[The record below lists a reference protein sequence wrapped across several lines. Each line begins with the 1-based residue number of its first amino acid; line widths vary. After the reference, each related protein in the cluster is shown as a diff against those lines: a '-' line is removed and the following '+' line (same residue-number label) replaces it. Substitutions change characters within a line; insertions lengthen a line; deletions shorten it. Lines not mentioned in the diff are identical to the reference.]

1 MKMMDNINIVFEI
14 KDTDKCF
21 RRHICAARDEVA
33 REVSETPLPDL
44 EEVVTVDLT
53 PVTVTMEEAQEE
65 VQEVVEEVERRNPF
79 LLVRRPLVPDS
90 VLYKWQR
97 GFRRDATGR
106 YNKVI

>member
-1 MKMMDNINIVFEI
+1 M
-14 KDTDKCF
+14 
-21 RRHICAARDEVA
+21 
-33 REVSETPLPDL
+33 SETPLPDL

-53 PVTVTMEEAQEE
+53 PVTVTMEEVQEE
-65 VQEVVEEVERRNPF
+65 VQEVQEVVEEVVEEVERRNPF

-106 YNKVI
+106 YNKVKSKPS

>member
-1 MKMMDNINIVFEI
+1 M
-14 KDTDKCF
+14 
-21 RRHICAARDEVA
+21 
-33 REVSETPLPDL
+33 SETPLPDL

-53 PVTVTMEEAQEE
+53 PVTVTMEEVQEVQEE
-65 VQEVVEEVERRNPF
+65 VQEVVQEVVEEVERRNPF

-106 YNKVI
+106 YNKVKSKPS

>member
-1 MKMMDNINIVFEI
+1 M
-14 KDTDKCF
+14 
-21 RRHICAARDEVA
+21 
-33 REVSETPLPDL
+33 SETPLPDL

-65 VQEVVEEVERRNPF
+65 VQEVVEEVVEEVERRNPF

-106 YNKVI
+106 YNKVISKTS

>member
-1 MKMMDNINIVFEI
+1 M
-14 KDTDKCF
+14 
-21 RRHICAARDEVA
+21 
-33 REVSETPLPDL
+33 SETPLPDL

-65 VQEVVEEVERRNPF
+65 VQEVQEVVEEVERRNPF

-90 VLYKWQR
+90 VLCKWQR

-106 YNKVI
+106 YNKVKSKPS

>member
-1 MKMMDNINIVFEI
+1 M
-14 KDTDKCF
+14 
-21 RRHICAARDEVA
+21 
-33 REVSETPLPDL
+33 SETPLPDL

-53 PVTVTMEEAQEE
+53 PVTVTMEEAQEEAQEE

-106 YNKVI
+106 YNKVISKTS

>member
-1 MKMMDNINIVFEI
+1 M
-14 KDTDKCF
+14 
-21 RRHICAARDEVA
+21 
-33 REVSETPLPDL
+33 SETPLPDL

-53 PVTVTMEEAQEE
+53 PVTVTMEEAQEEVHE

-106 YNKVI
+106 YNKVISKTSLSLFRKMPICIRTHRQRKAY

>member
-1 MKMMDNINIVFEI
+1 M
-14 KDTDKCF
+14 
-21 RRHICAARDEVA
+21 
-33 REVSETPLPDL
+33 SETPLPDL

-53 PVTVTMEEAQEE
+53 PVTVAMEE
-65 VQEVVEEVERRNPF
+65 VQEESQEEVERRNPF

-106 YNKVI
+106 YNKVISKTSLSLFRKMPICIRTHRQRKAY